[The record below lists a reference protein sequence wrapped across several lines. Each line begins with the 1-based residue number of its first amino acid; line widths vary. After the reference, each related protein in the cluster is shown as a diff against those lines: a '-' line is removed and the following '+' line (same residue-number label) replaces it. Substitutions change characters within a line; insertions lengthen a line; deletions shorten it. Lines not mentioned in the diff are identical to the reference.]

1 MKRPAR
7 VAQLFSYKTA
17 ITFWRF
23 QFFKSSIL
31 RPKTCGRTVRG
42 YEVIHCL
49 FWWKLGIASVCL
61 LAGCSHKNAL
71 PRSTDRKSVEGAPEL
86 VLQATRAR
94 LIAGWTPDGVNLWS
108 VGKYGIIQH
117 SVDGGKTWT
126 VQNSGTLSELRSV
139 WGIKHS
145 RTVQRL

>member
-1 MKRPAR
+1 
-7 VAQLFSYKTA
+7 
-17 ITFWRF
+17 
-23 QFFKSSIL
+23 
-31 RPKTCGRTVRG
+31 
-42 YEVIHCL
+42 
-49 FWWKLGIASVCL
+49 VCL
-61 LAGCSHKNAL
+61 LAGCSNENAL
-71 PRSTDRKSVEGAPEL
+71 PRSTDGKSVEGAPEL